1 MIINNQKLSNNP
13 SAFDRLVEYMDGT
26 TDLAAPVIIC

>member
-1 MIINNQKLSNNP
+1 MIINQKPASNNP
-13 SAFDRLVEYMDGT
+13 SAFDRLVQYMDGT